1 MEILNHLEDENSLQ
15 SLRVNNEFN
24 KFTRKHFYVNPN
36 KEVVIKGIMSRLI
49 LTETEQV
56 ELLKDIQNI
65 IARKTLD
72 DEITLLERL
81 ALKLILEGTY

>member
-1 MEILNHLEDENSLQ
+1 MAENEDDLA
-15 SLRVNNEFN
+15 SLRINNEFN

-49 LTETEQV
+49 LTEEEQK

-65 IARKTLD
+65 IARKALGD
-72 DEITLLERL
+72 NISLLE
-81 ALKLILEGTY
+81 KLSLNFMLEDTF